1 MKTTAEIKGLN
12 NEIWALRLCD
22 LHQPRARYCLHGRY
36 ALNSWLWKDRSASR
50 GSWNSVLFHFQSNF
64 LSTRYIPRLSWP
76 WLQWFVLSRFSAKR
90 NWLQNLK
97 LSGRTITTIGEEKLF
112 NPRLSGGKDQFIHIM
127 KTLYTPPSKGDGTWL
142 KFLFSK
148 SK

>member
-1 MKTTAEIKGLN
+1 MFTLLIRGCGRTDPPHGDPETLFYSIFNQIFSLPDTFRVYPGRDYN
-12 NEIWALRLCD
+12 GSYWLRF
-22 LHQPRARYCLHGRY
+22 A
-36 ALNSWLWKDRSASR
+36 
-50 GSWNSVLFHFQSNF
+50 
-64 LSTRYIPRLSWP
+64 
-76 WLQWFVLSRFSAKR
+76 AKR

-142 KFLFSK
+142 KFQFSK
-148 SK
+148 SKWLKCSTIRRSSRRWPRSLQRQVDLNKVL